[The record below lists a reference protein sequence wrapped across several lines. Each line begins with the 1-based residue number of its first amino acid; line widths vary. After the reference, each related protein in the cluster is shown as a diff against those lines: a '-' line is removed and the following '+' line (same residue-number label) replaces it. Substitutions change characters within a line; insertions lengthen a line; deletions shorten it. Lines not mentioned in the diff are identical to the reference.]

1 MMPWF
6 KYTIFLLF
14 SVTLMFGA
22 KASNEPIKITIG
34 IQSYL
39 HKSTAYQNWK
49 KTSDYLT
56 RRMPGFVFNIV
67 VVDTPD
73 DALLYQMVKDKK
85 VDYIITQP
93 ITTIE
98 LVRLYNTHIE
108 LTKNDAANV
117 NQLGSVIFTSSS
129 NRSIQTVESLKGNS
143 FAASTPERLGG
154 WVLALD
160 HLTTQGVNPYQD
172 FSRIEFLGAQDN
184 IVNAVVSGLTD
195 AGTVRTGVIE
205 TMISLDQLD
214 RDQIKILNSRKD
226 FPYFLSTYLVPE
238 WAFSSLQHSDSQLTQ
253 RIREHL
259 LGYKYGDQTNQWVEP
274 LDYSFVRDLLRKHRI
289 GSYKDPI
296 YIKYYRENFAIIIV
310 SMLLAGYLFQLYRN
324 RKKFEIQQYKMKLEQ
339 LSRVSSVDQLLAE
352 VTHELAQPITS
363 IKIDAHILTK
373 LLEDSANFDYDQIKS
388 TSSELQ
394 LKTNHCVEL
403 LANIRNFLSTKNIV
417 KERFTINKSV
427 IKITEM
433 LNKELDDSNIKLK
446 LSLPSNIGFVK
457 MSPIELEQVLLNLIK
472 NSISA
477 MTNNLKRTNTL
488 SITSVIKQN
497 TIVISI
503 RDTGSKI
510 KDVNNLFVLFKSNK
524 ERSANEGLGVGLNL
538 SRRIIRSYG
547 GDLVLN
553 SSSEEGT
560 EFLIILRKVG

>member
-6 KYTIFLLF
+6 RHTIFLLF
-14 SVTLMFGA
+14 SVTLMLDA

-49 KTSDYLT
+49 KTSDHLT

-67 VVDTPD
+67 VIDTPD
-73 DALLYQMVKDKK
+73 DALLHQMVKDKK
-85 VDYIITQP
+85 VDYVITQP

-108 LTKNDAANV
+108 LTKNDATNV
-117 NQLGSVIFTSSS
+117 NQLGSVIFTSSG

-184 IVNAVVSGLTD
+184 IVNAVVSGLID

-205 TMISLDQLD
+205 TMIDLGQIN

-238 WAFSSLQHSDSQLTQ
+238 WAFSSLQHSDPQLTQ
-253 RIREHL
+253 GIREHL
-259 LGYKYGDQTNQWVEP
+259 LGYKHGDQVNQWVEP
-274 LDYSFVRDLLRKHRI
+274 LDYSSVRELLRKHRI
-289 GSYKDPI
+289 GSYKDPG
-296 YIKYYRENFAIIIV
+296 YIKYYRENFVIIIV
-310 SMLLAGYLFQLYRN
+310 SMLLAGYLLQVYHN
-324 RKKFEIQQYKMKLEQ
+324 RKKIEIQQYKMKLEQ

-373 LLEDSANFDYDQIKS
+373 LLKDSANFDYDQIKT

-394 LKTNHCVEL
+394 LKTDHCVEL

-417 KERFTINKSV
+417 KERFAINKSV
-427 IKITEM
+427 LKITKM
-433 LNKELDDSNIKLK
+433 LDKELNDSNIKLK
-446 LSLPSNIGFVK
+446 LSLLDNPGFVK

-472 NSISA
+472 NSMCA
-477 MTNNLKRTNTL
+477 MTNNLKQTNTL
-488 SITSVIKQN
+488 SITSVIKQD
-497 TIVISI
+497 TVVISI
-503 RDTGSKI
+503 RDTGSKV

-524 ERSANEGLGVGLNL
+524 ERASNEGLGVGLNL

>member
-117 NQLGSVIFTSSS
+117 NQLGSVIFASSS

-160 HLTTQGVNPYQD
+160 HLTTQRVNPYQD

-324 RKKFEIQQYKMKLEQ
+324 RKKFEIQQY
-339 LSRVSSVDQLLAE
+339 R
-352 VTHELAQPITS
+352 
-363 IKIDAHILTK
+363 
-373 LLEDSANFDYDQIKS
+373 
-388 TSSELQ
+388 
-394 LKTNHCVEL
+394 
-403 LANIRNFLSTKNIV
+403 
-417 KERFTINKSV
+417 
-427 IKITEM
+427 
-433 LNKELDDSNIKLK
+433 
-446 LSLPSNIGFVK
+446 
-457 MSPIELEQVLLNLIK
+457 
-472 NSISA
+472 
-477 MTNNLKRTNTL
+477 
-488 SITSVIKQN
+488 
-497 TIVISI
+497 
-503 RDTGSKI
+503 
-510 KDVNNLFVLFKSNK
+510 
-524 ERSANEGLGVGLNL
+524 
-538 SRRIIRSYG
+538 
-547 GDLVLN
+547 
-553 SSSEEGT
+553 
-560 EFLIILRKVG
+560 

>member
-39 HKSTAYQNWK
+39 HKSAAYQNWK
-49 KTSDYLT
+49 KTSDYLM

-85 VDYIITQP
+85 VDYVITQP

-108 LTKNDAANV
+108 LTKNDTTNV

-205 TMISLDQLD
+205 TMIGLDQLD
-214 RDQIKILNSRKD
+214 RDQIKILNSRND

-259 LGYKYGDQTNQWVEP
+259 LVYKYGDQTNQWVEP
-274 LDYSFVRDLLRKHRI
+274 LDYSFVRELLRKHRI
-289 GSYKDPI
+289 GSYKDPV
-296 YIKYYRENFAIIIV
+296 YIKYYRENFVIIII
-310 SMLLAGYLFQLYRN
+310 SILLAGYLLQLYRN

-403 LANIRNFLSTKNIV
+403 LANIRNFLSTKNII
-417 KERFTINKSV
+417 KERFAINKSV
-427 IKITEM
+427 IKITKM

-446 LSLPSNIGFVK
+446 LSLSDNTGFVK

-488 SITSVIKQN
+488 SITSAIKQD
-497 TIVISI
+497 TIDISI

-524 ERSANEGLGVGLNL
+524 ERSSNEGLGVGLNL

-553 SSSEEGT
+553 SSSEKGT
-560 EFLIILRKVG
+560 EFLIILRKVD

>member
-1 MMPWF
+1 
-6 KYTIFLLF
+6 
-14 SVTLMFGA
+14 
-22 KASNEPIKITIG
+22 
-34 IQSYL
+34 
-39 HKSTAYQNWK
+39 
-49 KTSDYLT
+49 
-56 RRMPGFVFNIV
+56 
-67 VVDTPD
+67 
-73 DALLYQMVKDKK
+73 
-85 VDYIITQP
+85 
-93 ITTIE
+93 
-98 LVRLYNTHIE
+98 
-108 LTKNDAANV
+108 
-117 NQLGSVIFTSSS
+117 
-129 NRSIQTVESLKGNS
+129 
-143 FAASTPERLGG
+143 
-154 WVLALD
+154 
-160 HLTTQGVNPYQD
+160 
-172 FSRIEFLGAQDN
+172 
-184 IVNAVVSGLTD
+184 
-195 AGTVRTGVIE
+195 
-205 TMISLDQLD
+205 
-214 RDQIKILNSRKD
+214 
-226 FPYFLSTYLVPE
+226 
-238 WAFSSLQHSDSQLTQ
+238 
-253 RIREHL
+253 
-259 LGYKYGDQTNQWVEP
+259 
-274 LDYSFVRDLLRKHRI
+274 
-289 GSYKDPI
+289 
-296 YIKYYRENFAIIIV
+296 
-310 SMLLAGYLFQLYRN
+310 
-324 RKKFEIQQYKMKLEQ
+324 MKLEQ

-427 IKITEM
+427 IKITKM

>member
-117 NQLGSVIFTSSS
+117 NQLGSVIFASSS

-446 LSLPSNIGFVK
+446 LSLPSNTGFVK